1 VRLPAPISALG
12 QEAIEMSTEVRSDV
26 APDPQPSL
34 IEPVPGRAAEST
46 GAEPAG
52 TDDVRVE
59 GSVELE
65 QAGLYV
71 PVDGAFH
78 RIAKMTASVFDAP
91 IATVS
96 IIGDDRVWFPA
107 AEGLGGMTEAP
118 VDAALLTEIRGLEGP
133 FVIDDAATDPRTM
146 DHPVVRGGFG
156 VRFYAAAPIAAADG
170 QVLGTLEAMDRKRR
184 RRVTPTQ
191 LGLLADLAATVA
203 QLVQIRMSAL
213 NALRKER
220 AGREAENDRRKVADR
235 LAAQMSLAVSAEQ
248 GRERPEWCQLGGFEG
263 CDRPTE
269 LKVADSWGDSA
280 WGCWIHA
287 EEALVQ
293 VPSVFLANES
303 PVGLTAY
310 RERRS
315 RS

>member
-1 VRLPAPISALG
+1 
-12 QEAIEMSTEVRSDV
+12 MSTEVRTDV
-26 APDPQPSL
+26 ALDPRGSRR
-34 IEPVPGRAAEST
+34 EPESEPARPPKTAPVAAEST
-46 GAEPAG
+46 GK
-52 TDDVRVE
+52 DDVRAE
-59 GSVELE
+59 GSLELE

-107 AEGLGGMTEAP
+107 AEGLDGMTEAP
-118 VDAALLTEIRGLEGP
+118 IDPAALAEIRALEGP
-133 FVIDDAATDPRTM
+133 FVAEDAATDPRTM
-146 DHPVVRGGFG
+146 DHPVVRGSFG

-170 QVLGTLEAMDRKRR
+170 TVLGTLEAMDRKRR
-184 RRVTPTQ
+184 RRVTPSQ

-213 NALRKER
+213 NALRRER
-220 AGREAENDRRKVADR
+220 AGREAESDRRKVADR
-235 LAAQMSLAVSAEQ
+235 LAAQMSQAVTAEQ
-248 GRERPEWCQLGGFEG
+248 GRERPEWCQLGGSQA
-263 CDRPTE
+263 CDRPAE

-303 PVGLTAY
+303 PVGLMAY

-315 RS
+315 RP